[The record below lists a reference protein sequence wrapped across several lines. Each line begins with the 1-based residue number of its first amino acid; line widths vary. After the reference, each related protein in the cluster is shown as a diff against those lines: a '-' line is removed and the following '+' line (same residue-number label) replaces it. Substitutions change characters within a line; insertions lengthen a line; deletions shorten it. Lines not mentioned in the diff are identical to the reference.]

1 MYVGSLSADVSELE
15 LKRQFGAFGPINEV
29 KCYNKG
35 ERCATAAGLST
46 AFGDARDVKSCGKV
60 ELSPFFREALLEVR
74 PSNAW
79 VGCNASGAWP
89 ASIFLVHVWVAL
101 LWAA

>member
-35 ERCATAAGLST
+35 ERRATMFLLCVGPST
-46 AFGDARDVKSCGKV
+46 Q
-60 ELSPFFREALLEVR
+60 LLELLGR
-74 PSNAW
+74 SNTF
-79 VGCNASGAWP
+79 VEVSKVLSFASTMP
-89 ASIFLVHVWVAL
+89 AGRSRSA
-101 LWAA
+101 